1 MLELMLMMFMFLL
14 DIGQIFTL
22 KYSCTSGTVLG
33 FKGGGESVVNLGFTT
48 DFALTVF
55 RRNH

>member
-14 DIGQIFTL
+14 DIGQIFTV

-33 FKGGGESVVNLGFTT
+33 FKGGGECGELGFHHR
-48 DFALTVF
+48 FCAHRF
-55 RRNH
+55 PP

>member
-14 DIGQIFTL
+14 DIGQIFTV

-33 FKGGGESVVNLGFTT
+33 FKGGESVVKLGFTT